1 MPIFDDSGAT
11 YPVPEY
17 VQVVINYYDEKG
29 VRKRC
34 CLPEMSPTLPLVQY
48 SHLAREQIAYKGREK
63 LTLDGGELCGGREIY
78 EEILEWLEV
87 AFTFDDASKPLP
99 PLLTA
104 DRRSIKTS
112 ALRLLNFHRA
122 LLAFDLTSRAQQRW
136 IRKAMWEASDSDKS
150 PDPNWVYETWA
161 ELSSFDQQYVDRT
174 IGAAARS
181 WTADKLSKEQIE
193 SIRQIARE
201 TPDLFEQLDRAL
213 DAVHWTG
220 YLDWLISD
228 GGEETD
234 AWETTPEG
242 SVSSMDCD
250 YDENEMEGRSDELAQ
265 ETEKKERAPSSPLS
279 NPQHQTPSQLSE
291 VDKAES

>member
-1 MPIFDDSGAT
+1 
-11 YPVPEY
+11 
-17 VQVVINYYDEKG
+17 
-29 VRKRC
+29 
-34 CLPEMSPTLPLVQY
+34 
-48 SHLAREQIAYKGREK
+48 
-63 LTLDGGELCGGREIY
+63 
-78 EEILEWLEV
+78 
-87 AFTFDDASKPLP
+87 
-99 PLLTA
+99 
-104 DRRSIKTS
+104 
-112 ALRLLNFHRA
+112 
-122 LLAFDLTSRAQQRW
+122 
-136 IRKAMWEASDSDKS
+136 MWEASDSDKS

-181 WTADKLSKEQIE
+181 WTADKLSKEQIGA
-193 SIRQIARE
+193 IRQIARE

-265 ETEKKERAPSSPLS
+265 ETETKERAPSSPLS